1 MSRREHGSRR
11 GHGSGN
17 PACGGQSR
25 LDWPPTANWN
35 ERLALARLRVFEFGL
50 QKSNN
55 PDSSS
60 LQRHGHRGLAAANA
74 AALLTR
80 LGRIR
85 TRAHDVRRVTTLSA
99 EVRAVPMAYWNER
112 PAQARLRAVE
122 YGLQSQMTRT
132 VRPSPPSTSYPPPPL
147 SLFPTPSHEAGL
159 SLALGQR
166 SEEYS
171 RFASTAVGKRDL
183 PGLSHGMVMCASSSG
198 LGRPGP
204 AAGAGWAPGPL
215 LQRLAAPCAA
225 HEPGPQAGG
234 QIRVGGDPARV
245 PVVKSES
252 AATRTRTTR
261 RRESE
266 EECERRS
273 PSQNQNCARP
283 NGPPSLPY
291 PNPLYCRAKKR
302 HHLGQGSRPGGKMG
316 RATPS
321 ENKVAAAPGLAPD
334 PRSMA
339 TPLLTRTDPGG
350 A

>member
-1 MSRREHGSRR
+1 
-11 GHGSGN
+11 
-17 PACGGQSR
+17 
-25 LDWPPTANWN
+25 
-35 ERLALARLRVFEFGL
+35 
-50 QKSNN
+50 
-55 PDSSS
+55 
-60 LQRHGHRGLAAANA
+60 
-74 AALLTR
+74 
-80 LGRIR
+80 
-85 TRAHDVRRVTTLSA
+85 
-99 EVRAVPMAYWNER
+99 
-112 PAQARLRAVE
+112 
-122 YGLQSQMTRT
+122 MTRT
-132 VRPSPPSTSYPPPPL
+132 ARPSTISPPPLLTHPSL
-147 SLFPTPSHEAGL
+147 SLFPTPSHEAGH

-273 PSQNQNCARP
+273 PSQNQNVP
-283 NGPPSLPY
+283 DQMVH
-291 PNPLYCRAKKR
+291 PLY
-302 HHLGQGSRPGGKMG
+302 PTP
-316 RATPS
+316 TPS
-321 ENKVAAAPGLAPD
+321 IAGRKSATIWARGRDPAARWAGRHPLRIKSLLPWDWRPTPGVWQ
-334 PRSMA
+334 PRS
-339 TPLLTRTDPGG
+339 
-350 A
+350 